1 MRYLFG
7 NIGLKNYVISLCNEV
22 PIYVYG
28 LLLAIFCLGS
38 IMIGIWKGK
47 KSSHMISL
55 LLLIEYTFLIY
66 CSTIIFRENKIDRSY
81 RFDLL
86 WSYNEPNLL
95 PENIM
100 NVAVFAVF
108 GLLGSL
114 SLRTISW
121 WIITIVGFIISV
133 SIESLQYIFI
143 RGSFDIDDVFNN
155 TLGTAIGAI
164 TYVVISIIWRLLI
177 AKKIKCQNND
187 KSVVF

>member
-1 MRYLFG
+1 MRYLLE
-7 NIGLKNYVISLCNEV
+7 NIGLEDYVISLCNEV
-22 PIYVYG
+22 PGFVYG
-28 LLLAIFCLGS
+28 LLLAVFCLGS
-38 IMIGIWKGK
+38 ILIGIWKGK
-47 KSSHMISL
+47 RACHLISL

-66 CSTIIFRENKIDRSY
+66 CSTIIFRENKSERSY
-81 RFDLL
+81 RFDML
-86 WSYNEPNLL
+86 WSYNDPNLL

-100 NVAVFAVF
+100 NVAVFVVF
-108 GLLGSL
+108 GFLAGL

-164 TYVVISIIWRLLI
+164 AYVVVCIIWRLLVANKNQI
-177 AKKIKCQNND
+177 SEQ
-187 KSVVF
+187 